1 MSDATMLV
9 DTSRE
14 YFLGERREMIA
25 ILISAGVAI
34 LIAFFVLI
42 RLRDG
47 FAAGFAFTVIIAA
60 VLLGG
65 TAFSLL
71 KRDGPMLTAMTVEAQ
86 SGAVAAVR
94 EREII
99 RITTIIEKYPI
110 YHRVALALGMIAIV
124 LAAFVSLPA
133 ARGVAA
139 GLLLLVAAQF
149 IIDHYSESRARL
161 YESKLGTMLQG
172 AFEP

>member
-1 MSDATMLV
+1 MSDAALLV

-25 ILISAGVAI
+25 ILTSAGLAI
-34 LIAFFVLI
+34 LIALFVLI

-47 FAAGFAFTVIIAA
+47 FASGFAFTVIIAA
-60 VLLGG
+60 VLLAG

-71 KRDGPMLTAMTVEAQ
+71 KRDGPMLTAMTTEAQ

-94 EREII
+94 EREIS
-99 RITTIIEKYPI
+99 RITTVIGKYPV
-110 YHRVALALGMIAIV
+110 YHRVALALGFIALF
-124 LAAFVSLPA
+124 LAAFFSVPA

-161 YESKLGTMLQG
+161 YESRLGTVSQG
-172 AFEP
+172 AHKP

>member
-1 MSDATMLV
+1 MSDATLLV

-14 YFLGERREMIA
+14 YFLGERREMVA

-34 LIAFFVLI
+34 LIALFVLI

-47 FAAGFAFTVIIAA
+47 FAAGVAFTVIIAA

-65 TAFSLL
+65 AAVSLL
-71 KRDGPMLTAMTVEAQ
+71 KRDGPMLTAITVEAQ
-86 SGAVAAVR
+86 SGAVAVVR
-94 EREII
+94 EREIG

-110 YHRVALALGMIAIV
+110 YHRVALALGIIAIV
-124 LAAFVSLPA
+124 LAAFVSSPA

-161 YESKLGTMLQG
+161 YESRLGTM
-172 AFEP
+172 P